1 MQEIT
6 SHQLYWGGGEQQKD
20 WQESMVMELQ
30 RQHQQNNINR
40 TFDFQK
46 QADLSLQL
54 CALGRALPY
63 VPVAFFRSN
72 GFSVI
77 LWRALRWKRQVASH
91 AAFFMSLVCIHQEVD
106 ATLQGTDGL

>member
-6 SHQLYWGGGEQQKD
+6 SHQLYGGGGRQKD
-20 WQESMVMELQ
+20 WQESMMMELQ
-30 RQHQQNNINR
+30 RQHQQNNINP

-46 QADLSLQL
+46 RADLSLQL
-54 CALGRALPY
+54 RALGQGLPY
-63 VPVAFFRSN
+63 VPVPFLRSN

-77 LWRALRWKRQVASH
+77 LWRALRWKQQVATH
-91 AAFFMSLVCIHQEVD
+91 APFFMSLLCIHPEVD

>member
-1 MQEIT
+1 MMA
-6 SHQLYWGGGEQQKD
+6 H
-20 WQESMVMELQ
+20 Q
-30 RQHQQNNINR
+30 RQHQQNNINT

-63 VPVAFFRSN
+63 VPVPFLGSN

-77 LWRALRWKRQVASH
+77 L
-91 AAFFMSLVCIHQEVD
+91 
-106 ATLQGTDGL
+106 